1 MLKIV
6 RKDLK
11 PRRSKAAGS
20 DTDEDDEDDDFID
33 MEDANESDFGGSDDD
48 HADESERK
56 SGADD
61 MDEEVNKNDE
71 VDSEKIEPEVRTE
84 NDGDIDGSD
93 DSDAMDDD
101 AMFNI
106 EPHLGRLFKE
116 RKISGNESFYSQ
128 LMPFKLRVLTL
139 LEIYLHKNPG
149 SFEMSLTPLLP
160 FFF

>member
-11 PRRSKAAGS
+11 SHRSKAAGS
-20 DTDEDDEDDDFID
+20 DTDEDDDFID
-33 MEDANESDFGGSDDD
+33 MEDVNESDFGGSDDD

-71 VDSEKIEPEVRTE
+71 VDSENIEPEVRTD

-128 LMPFKLRVLTL
+128 LMPFKLRILTL

-149 SFEMSLTPLLP
+149 SFEV
-160 FFF
+160 